1 MVHVDG
7 FQMICLQSC
16 CTSIL
21 SGIGT
26 LPSCHWRWWLT
37 PASIPGLF
45 FFGTKVIHTDTVVSI
60 LFWVWQPNPKNANNG
75 CPNGSKKNIPQT
87 WRWWVVTTLSIV
99 WPSNENPASDN
110 KSIAFCFSGSGSP
123 YMMSRA
129 AALYPWCFTHLV
141 AQASPAK
148 SSMKSYFSGAH
159 PGSQEMVSRIYVPF
173 LPKKYL
179 WNKQVW
185 Q

>member
-7 FQMICLQSC
+7 FQMICLHSC

-21 SGIGT
+21 SGIET

-37 PASIPGLF
+37 PASIPRLF
-45 FFGTKVIHTDTVVSI
+45 RNKGHSHWYCCIHSVLNLTTQSQECKSRVCKWIGEKYS
-60 LFWVWQPNPKNANNG
+60 PNMKMMGGNN
-75 CPNGSKKNIPQT
+75 
-87 WRWWVVTTLSIV
+87 IV

-110 KSIAFCFSGSGSP
+110 KSIAFCFSGSTSP

-141 AQASPAK
+141 TQASPAK
-148 SSMKSYFSGAH
+148 SSMKSYFSGGH
-159 PGSQEMVSRIYVPF
+159 RGSQEMVSRIYFPF
-173 LPKKYL
+173 LSKKYL